1 MSVVPLPE
9 RVPAQDYRTLMG
21 CFPTG
26 VTVITSLDETD
37 SPHGLTCNSLAS
49 VSIDPP
55 TLLICLGDRSGT
67 LSAIHGNGRFG
78 VNLLN
83 AGARRTA
90 ELFASP
96 QDRRFDH
103 VEWRP
108 SPVSRVPWLVE
119 DAFALI
125 ECRVSDM
132 TKVSDHTVVFGVV
145 DSIESR
151 EEEPLVYGMRR
162 FWSWSTIASESLT
175 RT

>member
-9 RVPAQDYRTLMG
+9 RVPAEDYRALMG
-21 CFPTG
+21 DFPTG
-26 VTVITSLDETD
+26 VTVITSLDETG

-67 LSAIHGNGRFG
+67 LAAIHGNGRFG
-78 VNLLN
+78 VNLLK

-96 QDRRFDH
+96 QEHRFAHAD
-103 VEWRP
+103 WRP
-108 SPVSRVPWLVE
+108 SPVSGVPWLAD
-119 DAFALI
+119 DAFAMV

-132 TKVSDHTVVFGVV
+132 AKVSDHTVVFGVV
-145 DSIESR
+145 EHIEHR
-151 EEEPLVYGMRR
+151 EGSPLVYGKRR
-162 FWSWSTIASESLT
+162 FWSWSEVTEGSLSPT
-175 RT
+175 